1 MYNVGN
7 NPDNLLD
14 YTVLMESVSEPQ
26 IEILSD
32 KPIKTP
38 AGTTVDYLR
47 FKSRLQSFGKRTLNG
62 RLWPVKIVRQM
73 MEAPIPMRMLKQ
85 RGGIPCEEGHP
96 VPDSGQAT
104 VERIMTI
111 KPEKMCC
118 VVKEHIWDGE
128 KAVDGII
135 DTLDDA
141 GGPGTRMRNRILQ
154 GIVPAFSVRCLVPQ
168 RKNPDGTVDVIGVGS
183 FVCHDHVIIDACE
196 DCFMTD
202 GVPLKQIVHT
212 NNIQLATESFT
223 NMLLESSEKVSR
235 IVSDLYPAMESA
247 HMSENGIL
255 SVKTEKEGQIFIRPE
270 AKYRAE
276 YADIL
281 RSMRV

>member
-26 IEILSD
+26 IEIISD
-32 KPIKTP
+32 KPIKTA

-62 RLWPVKIVRQM
+62 RLWPVRIVRQM

-96 VPDSGQAT
+96 VPDNGQAT

-128 KAVDGII
+128 RAVDGII

-168 RKNPDGTVDVIGVGS
+168 RKNPDGTTDVIGVGS

-202 GVPLKQIVHT
+202 GVPLKHIIHT
-212 NNIQLATESFT
+212 NDIQLATESFT
-223 NMLLESSEKVSR
+223 NMLLETSEKVSR

-247 HMSENGIL
+247 QMSENGIL
-255 SVKTEKEGQIFIRPE
+255 SVKTEKEGHIFIRPE

>member
-7 NPDNLLD
+7 NPDNVLD
-14 YTVLMESVSEPQ
+14 YTVLMESVSEPKL
-26 IEILSD
+26 EIISD
-32 KPIKTP
+32 KPIVT
-38 AGTTVDYLR
+38 AGGNKVDFLR

-62 RLWPVKIVRQM
+62 RSWPVKYVRQM
-73 MEAPIPMRMLKQ
+73 MEAPIPRRMITQ

-96 VPDSGQAT
+96 VPDSGPAT

-118 VVKEHIWDGE
+118 VVKEHIWDGDR
-128 KAVDGII
+128 AVDGII

-154 GIVPAFSVRCLVPQ
+154 GIIPAFSVRCLVPQ
-168 RKNPDGTVDVIGVGS
+168 RKNPDGTIDVIGVGT

-196 DCFMTD
+196 DCFMTE
-202 GVPLKQIVHT
+202 GVPLKNIVKT
-212 NNIQLATESFT
+212 TDLQFATESFT
-223 NMLLESSEKVSR
+223 NMLLQSSEKVSR

-247 HMSENGIL
+247 SMSTNGVL
-255 SVKTEKEGQIFIRPE
+255 SVKTEKEGTIFIRPE
-270 AKYRAE
+270 ARYRAE

-281 RSMRV
+281 KSFNV